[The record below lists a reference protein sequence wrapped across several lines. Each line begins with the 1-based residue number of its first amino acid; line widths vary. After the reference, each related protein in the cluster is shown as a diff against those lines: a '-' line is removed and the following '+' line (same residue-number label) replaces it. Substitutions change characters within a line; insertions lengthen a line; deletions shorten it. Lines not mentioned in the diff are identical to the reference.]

1 MKEVLHAALFFLEFF
16 VFVDDLN
23 LTKMRC
29 GKKIFDFVMFF
40 SDISHQANNLR
51 QNLIRSKIS
60 RSS

>member
-16 VFVDDLN
+16 VVVDDLN

-40 SDISHQANNLR
+40 SDISHQAN
-51 QNLIRSKIS
+51 IF
-60 RSS
+60 